1 MIWKPLLCTFNQQ
14 KVNTGP
20 SDTHHSS
27 IWNNK
32 IPPIVAIYCVT
43 ASTRQGLPT
52 PNEAAVQKKIG
63 ILVHQAQTTARVNT
77 ETAGQQ
83 HDLTLENCGH

>member
-52 PNEAAVQKKIG
+52 PNEAAAQKKTGSWFIKHKPQQEL
-63 ILVHQAQTTARVNT
+63 IQRQQASSMTS
-77 ETAGQQ
+77 
-83 HDLTLENCGH
+83 L